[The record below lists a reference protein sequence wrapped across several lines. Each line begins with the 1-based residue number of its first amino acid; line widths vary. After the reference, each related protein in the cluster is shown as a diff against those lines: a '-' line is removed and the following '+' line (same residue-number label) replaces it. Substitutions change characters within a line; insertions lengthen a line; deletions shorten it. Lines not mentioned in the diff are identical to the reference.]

1 MVKEENN
8 NRNKWLHVRLTES
21 EYKQIHEQF
30 AKTTDLKVSDFVRK
44 KILGKLIIG
53 SYRDASMDA
62 FMEELIMLKNGLSAI
77 GNNFNQ
83 AVKRLHT
90 LSKIKEFE
98 QWLVS
103 YELDRRRLFKQLD
116 EAQDFIKKMADK
128 WLQ

>member
-1 MVKEENN
+1 MKVENN

-62 FMEELIMLKNGLSAI
+62 FMEELIGLKNGLSAI

-90 LSKIKEFE
+90 LSRIKEFE
-98 QWLVS
+98 HWLVS
-103 YELDRRRLFKQLD
+103 YELDRRKLAKQLVQ
-116 EAQDFIKKMADK
+116 AQDFIKKMADK

>member
-1 MVKEENN
+1 MKEENN

-21 EYKQIHEQF
+21 EYKQIHEQY
-30 AKTTDLKVSDFVRK
+30 AKTTDLKMSDFVRK

-53 SYRDASMDA
+53 SCRDASMDA
-62 FMEELIMLKNGLSAI
+62 FMEELIGLKNGLSGI

-90 LSKIKEFE
+90 LSRIKEFE
-98 QWLVS
+98 HWLVS

-116 EAQDFIKKMADK
+116 DAQEFIKKMADK

>member
-1 MVKEENN
+1 MKEKNS
-8 NRNKWLHVRLTES
+8 NRNKWLHLRLTDK
-21 EYKQIHEQF
+21 EYEQIQEQF
-30 AKTTDLKVSDFVRK
+30 TQTTDLKLSDFVRK
-44 KILGKLIIG
+44 KLLGKLIIG

-62 FMEELIMLKNGLSAI
+62 FMEELIGLKNGLSAI

-98 QWLVS
+98 HWLIS
-103 YELDRRRLFKQLD
+103 YELERRELSRQMQQ
-116 EAQDFIKKMADK
+116 AQEFIKKMADK

>member
-1 MVKEENN
+1 MKEENN

-30 AKTTDLKVSDFVRK
+30 AKTTDLKVSDFLRK
-44 KILGKLIIG
+44 KILRKLIIG

-62 FMEELIMLKNGLSAI
+62 FMEELIGLKNGLNAI

-98 QWLVS
+98 QWLIS
-103 YELDRRRLFKQLD
+103 YELERRNLSRHIEQ
-116 EAQDFIKKMADK
+116 AQDFIKKMADK

>member
-1 MVKEENN
+1 MKEENN

-21 EYKQIHEQF
+21 EYKQMHEQF

-44 KILGKLIIG
+44 KVLGKLIIG
-53 SYRDASMDA
+53 SYRDTSMDA
-62 FMEELIMLKNGLSAI
+62 FMEELIGLKNGLSAI

-90 LSKIKEFE
+90 LSRIKEFE
-98 QWLVS
+98 HWLIS
-103 YELDRRRLFKQLD
+103 YEMERRNVSRQV
-116 EAQDFIKKMADK
+116 EQAQEFIKKMGDK

>member
-1 MVKEENN
+1 MKEENN

>member
-1 MVKEENN
+1 MKEKSN
-8 NRNKWLHVRLTES
+8 NRNKWLHLRLTEK
-21 EYKQIHEQF
+21 EYERIQAQF
-30 AKTTDLKVSDFVRK
+30 ARTTDLKLSDFARK
-44 KILGKLIIG
+44 KLLDRLMIG

-62 FMEELIMLKNGLSAI
+62 FMEELIGLKNGLSAI

-98 QWLVS
+98 HWLVS
-103 YELDRRRLFKQLD
+103 YEFHRRELSKQTE
-116 EAQDFIKKMADK
+116 EAQNFIKKMADK

>member
-1 MVKEENN
+1 MKEENN

-21 EYKQIHEQF
+21 EYRQIHDQF
-30 AKTTDLKVSDFVRK
+30 AKTTNLKVSDFVRK
-44 KILGKLIIG
+44 KILGKLIVG
-53 SYRDASMDA
+53 SYRDASMDT
-62 FMEELIMLKNGLSAI
+62 FMEELIVLKNGLSAI

-98 QWLVS
+98 HWLVS
-103 YELDRRRLFKQLD
+103 YELDRRRLFKQL
-116 EAQDFIKKMADK
+116 EQAQDFIKKMADK